1 MRNTGSIL
9 ADPLYALFGYR
20 KLSSSSDC
28 LEHGPT
34 GGCFGDIMCNSFS
47 GLASV
52 AAWSGDVDVWEIMDL
67 VA

>member
-1 MRNTGSIL
+1 MRSLGI
-9 ADPLYALFGYR
+9 G
-20 KLSSSSDC
+20 SSSSDC

-67 VA
+67 VAETVQQKKKIGS